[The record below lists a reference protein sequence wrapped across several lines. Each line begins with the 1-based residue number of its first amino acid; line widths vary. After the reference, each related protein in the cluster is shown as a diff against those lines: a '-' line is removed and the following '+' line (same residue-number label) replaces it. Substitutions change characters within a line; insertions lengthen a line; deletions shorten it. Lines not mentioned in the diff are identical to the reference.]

1 MCPGGLWN
9 KRQGCKWKL
18 NEKTDGERE
27 GVQSERERR
36 KKVVENFESD
46 NKIQLYSF
54 FLKKNKLF
62 AEKELQGRRTGNK
75 QSKREKRIR
84 GKDTCL
90 HTYGATP

>member
-1 MCPGGLWN
+1 MRRQMEKERGYRVREKGG
-9 KRQGCKWKL
+9 KKL
-18 NEKTDGERE
+18 LKTLN
-27 GVQSERERR
+27 QIIKFSSIA
-36 KKVVENFESD
+36 F
-46 NKIQLYSF
+46 F
-54 FLKKNKLF
+54 FLNKLF